1 MKTLTIE
8 LLKKINSCN
17 RGIIRFKNTP
27 ELHKIDI
34 SNISEIITDS
44 IELQNDIKFLIAKKI
59 LKLKKLTYKD
69 SYGFS
74 EENTYDENGNLLA
87 YKNSDGYSAE
97 YTYDSKG
104 NELTYKDSD
113 GYSAEFTYDENGNLL
128 TYKNSNGFS
137 VEYTY
142 DSKGNLLTY
151 KDSDGYSAENTY
163 DEKGLEITDDYE
175 TLKYNYKILE
185 IK

>member
-17 RGIIRFKNTP
+17 SGIIRFKNTP

-59 LKLKKLTYKD
+59 LKLKKLTFKD
-69 SYGFS
+69 SYGYS
-74 EENTYDENGNLLA
+74 EENTYDEKGNKLTH
-87 YKNSDGYSAE
+87 KNSNGYSEE

-104 NELTYKDSD
+104 NKLTFK
-113 GYSAEFTYDENGNLL
+113 
-128 TYKNSNGFS
+128 
-137 VEYTY
+137 
-142 DSKGNLLTY
+142 
-151 KDSDGYSAENTY
+151 
-163 DEKGLEITDDYE
+163 
-175 TLKYNYKILE
+175 
-185 IK
+185 

>member
-27 ELHKIDI
+27 ELHTIDI

-69 SYGFS
+69 SDGYSEEYTYDENGNELTYKNSDGFSEEYTYDENGNKLTYKDSNGYS
-74 EENTYDENGNLLA
+74 EENTYDENGNELTC
-87 YKNSDGYSAE
+87 KKSDGYSEE
-97 YTYDSKG
+97 Y
-104 NELTYKDSD
+104 
-113 GYSAEFTYDENGNLL
+113 TYDENGL
-128 TYKNSNGFS
+128 K
-137 VEYTY
+137 
-142 DSKGNLLTY
+142 
-151 KDSDGYSAENTY
+151 
-163 DEKGLEITDDYE
+163 ITDDYD

-185 IK
+185 VK